1 MGRRELTG
9 AQLAQEID
17 LSATSISRILTG
29 HAKPRQLT
37 LTRLMKRLCTNA
49 DEEQMMVRA
58 FTGLPDILPDSP
70 DKPTLPSPAD
80 EVERVTR
87 YMEVKA
93 MSVAFEDDVETVII
107 DAGLAYKKDFR
118 VDPFICDFLL
128 TLGKRAVAL
137 DCKYNVNRDWDRTVT
152 TIALLRKNLPCDLV
166 AVVVPYENDLC
177 RERALEI
184 KKAGGRIIPLPE
196 LKRALETHL
205 A

>member
-70 DKPTLPSPAD
+70 DKPTARS
-80 EVERVTR
+80 R
-87 YMEVKA
+87 M
-93 MSVAFEDDVETVII
+93 
-107 DAGLAYKKDFR
+107 
-118 VDPFICDFLL
+118 
-128 TLGKRAVAL
+128 
-137 DCKYNVNRDWDRTVT
+137 NVNVQSE
-152 TIALLRKNLPCDLV
+152 AKL
-166 AVVVPYENDLC
+166 
-177 RERALEI
+177 
-184 KKAGGRIIPLPE
+184 
-196 LKRALETHL
+196 
-205 A
+205 

>member
-17 LSATSISRILTG
+17 LSATSISRIVTG

-37 LTRLMKRLCTNA
+37 LTRLMRRLCTNA

-70 DKPTLPSPAD
+70 DKPILPTPAD

-87 YMEVKA
+87 YLEVKA
-93 MSVAFEDDVETVII
+93 MSVSFEGDVEAVIKDTGI
-107 DAGLAYKKDFR
+107 TYKKDFR

-128 TLGKRAVAL
+128 TLAKKTVAL

-152 TIALLRKNLPCDLV
+152 TIDLLRKNLPCSLV

-177 RERALEI
+177 RERASEI

-205 A
+205 V